1 MRAIESVVGVVLC
14 HIDIHTAI
22 AAPCAGVTGS
32 SDVLLQFCA
41 LYPGV
46 TCIHTGS
53 SYVVFFARTEKRLQT
68 ACSLSASLLVI
79 FLRGAVRPERREEG
93 REAIRLIRQ
102 L

>member
-1 MRAIESVVGVVLC
+1 MRVIESVVGVVLC
-14 HIDIHTAI
+14 HIDIHIAI

-53 SYVVFFARTEKRLQT
+53 SYRVFYARTEKRLQT

-79 FLRGAVRPERREEG
+79 VLRGAVRPQKHEEG
-93 REAIRLIRQ
+93 REAIRLICQ

>member
-14 HIDIHTAI
+14 HIDIHIAI

-53 SYVVFFARTEKRLQT
+53 SYRVFSARTEKWLQR

-79 FLRGAVRPERREEG
+79 FLRCGVRPEGQEEG
-93 REAIRLIRQ
+93 REAIRLICQ